1 MQQNWISLGGFYQ
14 MSGKRVSKEAEGKQR
29 KVERGQRDNF
39 PIKIIQSRPTLK
51 RIQVP
56 KKYFSDLF
64 FLSRYPSLTLPPFFP
79 PSPTPP
85 NSAYTISPQKT
96 MLVKQGFLGQPGNL
110 STSCNIV
117 SVGKCILHFR
127 PPSSRQIQQH
137 TLLNRI
143 CLSSGAQIRRPQTLW
158 FLVMTQSALVRP
170 LLFYRFRIPIALK

>member
-1 MQQNWISLGGFYQ
+1 

-39 PIKIIQSRPTLK
+39 PIKIIQSRPTLE

-56 KKYFSDLF
+56 EKYFSDLF

-96 MLVKQGFLGQPGNL
+96 MLVKQGFLG
-110 STSCNIV
+110 
-117 SVGKCILHFR
+117 
-127 PPSSRQIQQH
+127 
-137 TLLNRI
+137 
-143 CLSSGAQIRRPQTLW
+143 
-158 FLVMTQSALVRP
+158 
-170 LLFYRFRIPIALK
+170 